1 MPRFNLRTQFRYQKS
16 STKRIEGCSVR
27 LALSWHRGYHV
38 TRPGCL
44 LRATF
49 TSMGYVPVLQ
59 QCPNNPHLS
68 IYNMSSRRGVGLG
81 AFQHHQLTS
90 ASYASHGSQLKT
102 ADAASLQTQLSVFQ
116 QLLHTFARR
125 HADTIKSNPRF
136 RAEFARM
143 CNVVGV
149 DPLAGSHVRIKAGGG
164 KVGGGTGDGQ
174 GGSGMQSLWARML
187 GHDLNDFYFEV
198 AVRIVELC
206 RRTRGENG
214 GLVGVKECREIVA
227 KGRKIGSA
235 IEVSEDDV
243 LRAVKSLEPLG
254 SGFRVVTIGNKMFIR
269 SVPKELNTDQAT
281 VLEVLQLLGSVTISL
296 LRANLS
302 WDKARSI
309 TVLED
314 LLADSLVWIDT
325 QCDEAE
331 YWSPQDLIDE
341 NG

>member
-1 MPRFNLRTQFRYQKS
+1 
-16 STKRIEGCSVR
+16 
-27 LALSWHRGYHV
+27 
-38 TRPGCL
+38 
-44 LRATF
+44 
-49 TSMGYVPVLQ
+49 
-59 QCPNNPHLS
+59 
-68 IYNMSSRRGVGLG
+68 
-81 AFQHHQLTS
+81 
-90 ASYASHGSQLKT
+90 
-102 ADAASLQTQLSVFQ
+102 
-116 QLLHTFARR
+116 
-125 HADTIKSNPRF
+125 
-136 RAEFARM
+136 M

-149 DPLAGSHVRIKAGGG
+149 DPLAGSHVRAKAGG
-164 KVGGGTGDGQ
+164 KGDGQ
-174 GGSGMQSLWARML
+174 AQGGGMQSLWARML

-227 KGRKIGSA
+227 KGRKIGSG

-254 SGFRVVTIGNKMFIR
+254 SGFRLVTIGNKMFIR

-281 VLEVLQLLGSVTISL
+281 VLEVLQLLGSVTVSL

-302 WDKARSI
+302 WDKARSL

-314 LLADSLVWIDT
+314 LLADSLVWIDM